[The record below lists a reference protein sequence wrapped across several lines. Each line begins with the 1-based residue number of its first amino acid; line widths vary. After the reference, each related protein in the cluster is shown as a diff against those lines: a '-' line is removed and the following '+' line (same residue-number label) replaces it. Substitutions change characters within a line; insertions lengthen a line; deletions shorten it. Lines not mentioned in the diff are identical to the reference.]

1 MNGVRHSFIKLST
14 FSRTQKKPLTLL
26 RPLVYISRF
35 QCVQFCEFW
44 NLPIQPDSTNS
55 KIFYKRNRLRLQC
68 LPYIKYFF
76 NKKLFLKIAK
86 TQQIIYLE
94 NEYFN
99 LIIKKLIS
107 KNKNHIGFTKLNH
120 FIYFPKLFQYRI
132 LHNFFILF
140 KIKISFS
147 EIDLLIKL
155 F

>member
-1 MNGVRHSFIKLST
+1 MNGLRHSFIKLSIL
-14 FSRTQKKPLTLL
+14 SQKKQFTVL
-26 RPLVYISRF
+26 RPLLHLSRF

-44 NLPIQPDSTNS
+44 NLPIRPDSTNS

-76 NKKLFLKIAK
+76 NKKLFLKIAQ
-86 TQQIIYLE
+86 TQKIIYLE

-107 KNKNHIGFTKLNH
+107 NNCGCPKAALNY
-120 FIYFPKLFQYRI
+120 FIYFPKLFQSRI

-147 EIDLLIKL
+147 EIDLLIRKL
-155 F
+155 